1 MDNTPNSIAS
11 AYPSVSQEKGVIM
24 QGNQGKP
31 YDILYARLS
40 SEDAGDGRSLSIDNQ
55 ETQLRKRAEELGLD
69 NPLFLY
75 DDGIS
80 GTKNNRPQFQEALRL
95 VEMRQ
100 VRSFMVTDLSR
111 LYRNQAYANELLE
124 EIFPSLN
131 VRLISIAESY
141 DTLTNGPSNE
151 DMAMFSNLFNEY
163 HPRMTSRKINA
174 LIHTKCENGVRI
186 ASIPPYGYQKDPED
200 KNKIVPDP
208 EAAEM
213 VKEIYR
219 LCVAGLGPTQ
229 IAKQLEAR
237 KILVPA
243 EYAWRKFGRDH
254 SHRNPDRPYAWS
266 DGTVAR
272 ILENPD
278 YIGTQVNQKTHKVS
292 YKSDKVIRVPKEE
305 QYRFENAHEPI
316 IDREVWEIVQT
327 IRENRRRPTKMGEM
341 DVLAGMVFCADC
353 GHVLHLCRCGSWNE
367 NQYTFVCGTYHSHN
381 EECTPHTIKVLHLRQ
396 LTLAAIQ
403 DVCQWATEDREGFLE
418 HIFRK
423 RESQAK
429 KELTAKKRALER
441 LQKRLKELETYTMT
455 AFEKLASGVLTDEV
469 FQTVTQSYAQER
481 NECNAQIEQLTEELE
496 RESSDVDNANQF
508 LAVVD
513 RYLNPQELTHELVHE
528 FVERIVVHERSEPS
542 KKKYYTQAVD
552 IYFNYIGKLA

>member
-24 QGNQGKP
+24 QGNQVKP

-69 NPLFLY
+69 NPLFLV

-151 DMAMFSNLFNEY
+151 DMAMFSNLLNEY

-237 KILVPA
+237 KIPVPA

-292 YKSDKVIRVPKEE
+292 YKSDKVIRVPRKNSTGLKMPMSRLSTVKFGRLFR
-305 QYRFENAHEPI
+305 RFVKIAVAPPRWERWMCLQGWYSVPTVVMCCTFAAAEAGMRISIHSSAEPI
-316 IDREVWEIVQT
+316 IAITRNVHRIPSRSC
-327 IRENRRRPTKMGEM
+327 I
-341 DVLAGMVFCADC
+341 
-353 GHVLHLCRCGSWNE
+353 
-367 NQYTFVCGTYHSHN
+367 FVS
-381 EECTPHTIKVLHLRQ
+381 
-396 LTLAAIQ
+396 
-403 DVCQWATEDREGFLE
+403 
-418 HIFRK
+418 
-423 RESQAK
+423 
-429 KELTAKKRALER
+429 
-441 LQKRLKELETYTMT
+441 
-455 AFEKLASGVLTDEV
+455 
-469 FQTVTQSYAQER
+469 
-481 NECNAQIEQLTEELE
+481 
-496 RESSDVDNANQF
+496 
-508 LAVVD
+508 
-513 RYLNPQELTHELVHE
+513 
-528 FVERIVVHERSEPS
+528 
-542 KKKYYTQAVD
+542 
-552 IYFNYIGKLA
+552 